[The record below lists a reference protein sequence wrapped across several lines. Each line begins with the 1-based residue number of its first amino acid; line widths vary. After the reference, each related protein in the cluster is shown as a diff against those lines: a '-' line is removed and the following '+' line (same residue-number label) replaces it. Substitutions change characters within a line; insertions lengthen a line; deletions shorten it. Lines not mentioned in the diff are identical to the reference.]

1 MSKKNTPSV
10 PSPTPAKPKAYGKI
24 SDATSGRIAAMRN
37 RTSDLLA
44 EIGRIEV
51 RTTALIRGLQGID
64 AEAGAILAAEATR
77 LGVPKG
83 SAWRIDAE
91 GMAVPND

>member
-1 MSKKNTPSV
+1 VSKKNTPATSTS
-10 PSPTPAKPKAYGKI
+10 SPTKPSTYGKI
-24 SDATSGRIAAMRN
+24 SEATSSKIAAMRN
-37 RTSDLLA
+37 RTSDLLG

-51 RTTALIRGLQGID
+51 RKTALIRELQGID
-64 AEAGAILAAEATR
+64 AEAGAILAEEATR

-83 SAWRIDAE
+83 SAWRIDAD

>member
-1 MSKKNTPSV
+1 MQSASTSV
-10 PSPTPAKPKAYGKI
+10 RA
-24 SDATSGRIAAMRN
+24 
-37 RTSDLLA
+37 
-44 EIGRIEV
+44 
-51 RTTALIRGLQGID
+51 IRELQGID
-64 AEAGAILAAEATR
+64 AEAGAILAEEATR